1 MDFAIELAT
10 AADSWKVAKRAE
22 ELGFHAAWFED
33 SQMVAADPFV
43 AMAAA
48 AMHTSRIRL
57 GTGVCIPTNRIPPV
71 TANMLATLNALAPGR
86 IDWGVGTGFSARR
99 AMGLPAISVETLG
112 RHLRAVR
119 GLLAG
124 ETVQWDFGGGR
135 SRKIKFLNP
144 EVPLFNTTDDIACHV
159 AAMGP
164 KSRALT
170 AELGCHWITIYMS
183 PAQAASEMAAMDA
196 AYRAAGREPS
206 GMRKMAFTFGAVLR
220 DGDTFATPRVRAQA
234 GPLAAMVL
242 HNLMEA
248 DAGDLGTGDVEDDAL
263 VAAYRALYRDYQPAD
278 ARYLTLHRGHALFL
292 RAEEDA
298 LLPAD
303 FIRKSTFSGSVREL
317 AEQVRRIADAGYTDV
332 SFVVLPQ
339 FPDAVED
346 WARVM
351 EAARV

>member
-22 ELGFHAAWFED
+22 ELGFHSAWFED

-48 AMHTSRIRL
+48 AMQTSRIRL

-99 AMGLPAISVETLG
+99 AMGLGAISVATLG

-119 GLLAG
+119 GLLAR
-124 ETVQWDFGGGR
+124 ETVNWDFGGGR
-135 SRKIKFLNP
+135 QRAIKFLNP
-144 EVPLFNTTDDIACHV
+144 EVPLFNTTDAVACHV
-159 AAMGP
+159 AAIGP
-164 KSRALT
+164 KSRELS
-170 AELGCHWITIYMS
+170 AELGCHWITIFMS
-183 PAQAASEMAAMDA
+183 QAQAERDMAAMEA
-196 AYRAAGREPS
+196 AYRAAGRDPTTQ
-206 GMRKMAFTFGAVLR
+206 RKLAFTFGAVLC
-220 DGDTFATPRVRAQA
+220 DGDTYATPRVRAQA

-278 ARYLTLHRGHALFL
+278 ARYLTLHRGHALFM
-292 RAEEDA
+292 RPEEDA
-298 LLPAD
+298 LLPAE
-303 FIRKSTFSGSVREL
+303 FIRKATFSGSVREL
-317 AEQVRRIADAGYTDV
+317 AERVKRVAAAGYTEI

-339 FPDAVED
+339 YPDAVDD

-351 EAARV
+351 EAARL

>member
-22 ELGFHAAWFED
+22 ELGFHSAWFED

-48 AMHTSRIRL
+48 AMQTSRIRL
-57 GTGVCIPTNRIPPV
+57 GTGVCVPTNRLPPV

-99 AMGLPAISVETLG
+99 AMGLGAISVDTLG
-112 RHLRAVR
+112 RHLRAVQ
-119 GLLAG
+119 GLLARD
-124 ETVQWDFGGGR
+124 TVEWDFGAGR
-135 SRKIKFLNP
+135 RRKIRFLNP
-144 EVPLFNTTDDIACHV
+144 EVPLFNTTDPVRTHV

-164 KSRALT
+164 RTRELA
-170 AELGCHWITIYMS
+170 AELGCHWITLFMS
-183 PAQAASEMAAMDA
+183 QDQVRAEMAAMEA
-196 AYRAAGREPS
+196 AYRAADRAPADH
-206 GMRKMAFTFGAVLR
+206 RKLAFTFGAVLR
-220 DGDTFATPRVRAQA
+220 DGESCATPRVRAQA

-278 ARYLTLHRGHALFL
+278 ARYLTLHRGHALFM
-292 RAEEDA
+292 RPEEDA
-298 LLPAD
+298 VLPAE
-303 FIRKSTFSGSVREL
+303 FIRKSTFTGTVKQL
-317 AEQVRRIADAGYTDV
+317 AEQVKGIADAGYSEI

-339 FPDAVED
+339 YPDAVDD

-351 EAARV
+351 EAARL

>member
-22 ELGFHAAWFED
+22 ELGFHSVWFED

-48 AMHTSRIRL
+48 AMQTTRIRL
-57 GTGVCIPTNRIPPV
+57 GTGVCIPSNRIPPV

-112 RHLRAVR
+112 RHLRAVH
-119 GLLAG
+119 GLLARD
-124 ETVQWDFGGGR
+124 TVEWDFGGGR
-135 SRKIKFLNP
+135 RRKIRFLNP
-144 EVPLFNTTDDIACHV
+144 EVPVFNTTDTIRTHV

-164 KSRALT
+164 KTRELT
-170 AELGCHWITIYMS
+170 AELGCDWITFYMS
-183 PAQAASEMAAMDA
+183 PAQVASEMTAMEAAW
-196 AYRAAGREPS
+196 RAAGRDPAHH
-206 GMRKMAFTFGAVLR
+206 RKLAFTFGAVLR
-220 DGDTFATPRVRAQA
+220 DGESCATPRVRAQA

-278 ARYLTLHRGHALFL
+278 APYLTLHRGHALFM
-292 RAEEDA
+292 RPEEDA
-298 LLPAD
+298 LLPAE
-303 FIRKSTFSGSVREL
+303 FIRKSTFTGTVPEL
-317 AEQVRRIADAGYTDV
+317 AEQIKRIADAGYSEV

-339 FPDAVED
+339 FPDAVDD

-351 EAARV
+351 EAARL